1 MTGLHD
7 ADGGWRCGGLVGRL
21 AVAVLCY
28 GQPAADAV
36 LEYGFDGAAHRRGGL
51 AGSDDEDAAVAA
63 QVVGQRGRGR
73 VGGGVGDGQ
82 DLALTLKD
90 VLHGGEGI
98 DCIERGVEDGQD
110 GAAVGWVGLEEGSVE
125 AGHPVFF
132 RFSGKNRFSSST
144 RI

>member
-1 MTGLHD
+1 MS
-7 ADGGWRCGGLVGRL
+7 
-21 AVAVLCY
+21 VL
-28 GQPAADAV
+28 GDRQSAADAV

-82 DLALTLKD
+82 DLALKLKD

-98 DCIERGVEDGQD
+98 DCIEGGVEDGQD
-110 GAAVGWVGLEEGSVE
+110 GAANSRVGLEDGCVE